1 MTDFLTREIQ
11 RIEKYQNQH
20 HESFYQY
27 FRHLTTV
34 CVGLFG
40 LLVALNP
47 LEFSSIHSKIFY
59 LLALSLIGLTIL
71 FSLISQYYS
80 ADYYMR
86 TADLLKDMLPKILD
100 DPNGVESSKIEK
112 PKVFLICEI
121 ATYICLSLS
130 IISLIYY
137 SYFVLF
143 K

>member
-11 RIEKYQNQH
+11 RIEQYQNKH

-47 LEFSSIHSKIFY
+47 LEFSSILSKFFY
-59 LLALSLIGLTIL
+59 LLSLSLIGLTIL

-80 ADYYMR
+80 ADYYMK
-86 TADLLKDMLPKILD
+86 TADLLKDMIPKLLHDPNSFESSMIKKPKIF
-100 DPNGVESSKIEK
+100 SI
-112 PKVFLICEI
+112 FEI

-130 IISLIYY
+130 ILTLICY
-137 SYFVLF
+137 SYFALF
-143 K
+143 N